1 VRLSRYLLCFERRF
15 RVVYWKDVD
24 SVRVILDPVWGTC
37 NSAMV
42 KHTINIMDYKDY
54 YNILG
59 IERSANSDDIRKAY
73 RKLAM
78 QYHPD
83 RNPGDNQAEE
93 RFKEINE
100 AYQVLNDPQKRAHYD
115 RVGSAY
121 SGWQQRG
128 GQGGF
133 DWGRYARGAPGGTRV
148 EYGDLNDLFG
158 SEGGG
163 MFSEFFRTIFGGGM
177 GAAGTQTSR
186 AAPAYQQDVEIS
198 LQDAFNGRTVELQSD
213 GKRKQV
219 TIPPGVRTGSKV
231 RVAGAGPNGM
241 DLYLIVQVQEH
252 PAFERKGNDLHTT
265 AKVSA
270 FTAILGGE
278 AEVETITGKVKL
290 SIPPGTQPEQVFR
303 LAGRGMPHLKS
314 ANTKGDLFVR
324 LKVEIPRYLSSEQRE
339 LLEEASKI
347 KF

>member
-1 VRLSRYLLCFERRF
+1 
-15 RVVYWKDVD
+15 
-24 SVRVILDPVWGTC
+24 
-37 NSAMV
+37 MV
-42 KHTINIMDYKDY
+42 KHKINIMDYKDY

-59 IERSANSDDIRKAY
+59 VARNASSEEIRKAY
-73 RKLAM
+73 RKMAM

-83 RNPGDNQAEE
+83 HNQGDKQAEE

-115 RVGSAY
+115 RLGSAY

-133 DWGRYARGAPGGTRV
+133 DWGRWTGGAPAGTRV

-158 SEGGG
+158 GEGG

-177 GAAGTQTSR
+177 GTAGAQTSR
-186 AAPAYQQDVEIS
+186 AAPAYQQQVEIS
-198 LQDAFNGRTVELQSD
+198 LEDAFHGRTMELQSG

-219 TIPPGVRTGSKV
+219 RIPPGVRTGSKV

-252 PAFERKGNDLHTT
+252 PTFERKGNDLHTT
-265 AKVSA
+265 AKVGA
-270 FTAILGGE
+270 FVAILGGE
-278 AEVETITGKVKL
+278 AEVETMIGKVKL
-290 SIPPGTQPEQVFR
+290 TIPSGTQPEQIFR
-303 LAGRGMPHLKS
+303 LAGRGMPQLKNNE
-314 ANTKGDLFVR
+314 ARGDLFVR